1 MTGTAIEIKKLRF
14 RYRGKENIVLDG
26 IDLEIEEGEFLVI
39 MGSNEMGKSTLVS
52 FLNGLIPHYMR
63 GPMEGDVIVRG
74 KNTKESKVPELAED
88 VGIVFQDFEAQL
100 FSTNVELEVA
110 FGPENFAIER
120 DDIKRRIDEN
130 LEFVGLEEFR
140 KRSPVTLSGGQK
152 QKLAIASVLAM
163 EPNILAMD
171 EATTDLDPI
180 SKKGVYGITNKL
192 RLREDMTL
200 VVVEHDTEEVL
211 EADRIALMR
220 DGKIAKI
227 GTGREILSNSSL
239 LEDLGVM
246 PLGIP
251 RFFENMGSK
260 LRPLTPQEG
269 KTSFDQENWSISD
282 EKYQELVAGE
292 EQVLL
297 SKKAEPIIQC
307 RNLTH
312 TYPNGVEALS
322 GADLDIYKGEIVAIV
337 GQNGSGKTTLAKHLN
352 ALLLPTSGTA
362 EVYGRS
368 TTEQGVFEIGKKVG
382 YVFQN
387 PDHQIFS
394 EVVYDEVAFG
404 PRLRDLDEDEV
415 DQRVQESLSAVGLE
429 GFEKADPFSLTKS
442 GRQRVA
448 VASVLAIQPDVLI
461 LDEPTTGLDYFG
473 QRGMMDMVV
482 NLNQMGSTIIFITH
496 HMWVVA
502 EYADRVYVIKY
513 GKILLEGLTREIFAQ
528 EKILKDSSLRPPQ
541 FVQFSNL
548 LGKTFLSAD
557 EMLTCM
563 EGK

>member
-1 MTGTAIEIKKLRF
+1 MTENAVKIKKLRF
-14 RYRGKENIVLDG
+14 RYRGKEELVLDG
-26 IDLEIEEGEFLVI
+26 IDLQVQEGEFLVI

-63 GPMEGDVIVRG
+63 GPMEGDVIIRG
-74 KNTKESKVPELAED
+74 KNTKEHKVPELAED

-120 DDIKRRIDEN
+120 EDIRRRIEEN
-130 LEFVGLEEFR
+130 LQFVGLEEYR

-180 SKKGVYGITNKL
+180 SKQGIYDITNKL
-192 RLREDMTL
+192 REREDMTL

-211 EADRIALMR
+211 EADRIALIR
-220 DGKIAKI
+220 DGKIAEI
-227 GTGREILSNSSL
+227 GTGRAILSNSTL
-239 LEDLGVM
+239 LEGLGVM

-251 RFFENMGSK
+251 RFFEAMGSAE
-260 LRPLTPQEG
+260 RPLTPEEG
-269 KTSFDQENWSISD
+269 KAAFEKENWTVS
-282 EKYQELVAGE
+282 EKKFHEMTSRE
-292 EQVLL
+292 EQALAD
-297 SKKAEPIIQC
+297 KKAEPIIQC
-307 RNLTH
+307 RDLTH
-312 TYPNGVEALS
+312 TYPNGVEALN
-322 GADLDIYKGEIVAIV
+322 GVDLDIYRGEIVAIV

-352 ALLLPTSGTA
+352 ALLMPTSGTA
-362 EVYGRS
+362 DVYGKS
-368 TTEQGVFEIGKKVG
+368 TSEQGVFEIGKKVG

-394 EVVYDEVAFG
+394 EVVYDDVAFG
-404 PRLRDLDEDEV
+404 PRLRDLPEEEV
-415 DQRVQESLSAVGLE
+415 DQRVSEALQAVGLE
-429 GFEKADPFSLTKS
+429 GFEEADPFSLTKS

-448 VASVLAIQPDVLI
+448 VASVLAIRPDVLI

-482 NLNQMGSTIIFITH
+482 DLNKMGSTIIFITH

-502 EYADRVYVIKY
+502 EYAHRVYVVKD
-513 GKILLEGLTREIFAQ
+513 GKILLEGLTREIFSQ
-528 EKILKDSSLRPPQ
+528 EKILEDSSLRPPH
-541 FVQFSNL
+541 FVQFSNT
-548 LGKTFLSAD
+548 LGKTFLSAE
-557 EMLTCM
+557 EMLSCM
-563 EGK
+563 EGR